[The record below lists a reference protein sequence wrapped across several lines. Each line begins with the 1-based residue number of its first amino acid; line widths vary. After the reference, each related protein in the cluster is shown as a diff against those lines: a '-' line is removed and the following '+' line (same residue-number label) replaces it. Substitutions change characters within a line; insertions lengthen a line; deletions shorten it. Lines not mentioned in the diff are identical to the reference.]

1 MLNLILG
8 ENRHVFIDVTS
19 KKNESFT
26 IARADVALLH
36 LENNRFVLEA
46 EPECSIDNFGRRIK
60 IFLAPEK
67 CGTYILKATMVI
79 ADEQIVRKFEITV
92 SR

>member
-19 KKNESFT
+19 KKNERFT
-26 IARADVALLH
+26 IARADVELLH
-36 LENNRFVLEA
+36 LENNRFVLET
-46 EPECSIDNFGRRIK
+46 EPECSVYNGTHVK
-60 IFLAPEK
+60 IFLAPK
-67 CGTYILKATMVI
+67 FCGTYILKPTMVI